1 MTPRDYLKIVKSNKI
16 LIFVCAILCG
26 LLALIFSAVKP
37 VSYETSIAF
46 SIQKV
51 NRQDTAEF
59 QYDNYYSIQASELLG
74 NSIVGWLESPEII
87 REVYQAADVTVETE
101 DLNSLARGMKAK
113 QISAHL
119 VRVRYSQSSH
129 EKASGIATG
138 VIEVIKNKVESVE
151 KDVNGQSSFVLEA
164 SEPVIVE
171 KKYGPATLAL
181 AGIICGLCVGVGIAF
196 GREYL
201 KK

>member
-119 VRVRYSQSSH
+119 VRVIKSSRLR
-129 EKASGIATG
+129 KT
-138 VIEVIKNKVESVE
+138 
-151 KDVNGQSSFVLEA
+151 
-164 SEPVIVE
+164 
-171 KKYGPATLAL
+171 
-181 AGIICGLCVGVGIAF
+181 
-196 GREYL
+196 
-201 KK
+201 

>member
-1 MTPRDYLKIVKSNKI
+1 MSPRNYLKIIKSSRI

-46 SIQKV
+46 SIQKI

-59 QYDNYYSIQASELLG
+59 QYDNYYAIQASELLG
-74 NSIVGWLESPEII
+74 NTIVGWLESPEVM
-87 REVYQAADVTVETE
+87 REVCQEASLTAVASDF
-101 DLNSLARGMKAK
+101 NSLARGMKAK

-119 VRVRYSQSSH
+119 VRVKYSQPSY
-129 EKASGIATG
+129 EQANQVASGITT
-138 VIEVIKNKVESVE
+138 VIKKKAEAVEL
-151 KDVNGQSSFVLEA
+151 NAAGQSSFVVIP
-164 SEPVIVE
+164 SDPVIVE

-181 AGIICGLCVGVGIAF
+181 AGIVCGLLVGVGIAF